1 MQKKL
6 SAKFMTFKK
15 TFQEVGIME
24 AFLNIMKVTYDKPQL
39 TLYSM
44 VKS

>member
-15 TFQEVGIME
+15 TFQKVGIME